1 METLL
6 SYIQVRAFGRGMRG
20 YNTAWFVVG
29 VALWMLIRARR
40 SEDVVYRTKLLP
52 GERLV
57 ISGGPSGGPP
67 SSSDS

>member
-6 SYIQVRAFGRGMRG
+6 RYIQVRAFGRGMRG

-29 VALWMLIRARR
+29 AALWMLIRARK

-57 ISGGPSGGPP
+57 ISGGPSGPT

>member
-1 METLL
+1 MESVLR
-6 SYIQVRAFGRGMRG
+6 YFQVKAFGRGMRG

-29 VALWMLIRARR
+29 AAVWMFLRARR

-57 ISGGPSGGPP
+57 IDAGPTGPSP
-67 SSSDS
+67 SPGS

>member
-1 METLL
+1 METFLRYVQL
-6 SYIQVRAFGRGMRG
+6 KAFGRGMRG

-29 VALWMLIRARR
+29 VAVWMLLRARR

-57 ISGGPSGGPP
+57 ISSSPSG
-67 SSSDS
+67 STTSTDS

>member
-1 METLL
+1 METFLR
-6 SYIQVRAFGRGMRG
+6 YIQVRAFGRGMRG

-29 VALWMLIRARR
+29 VAVWMLIRARR
-40 SEDVVYRTKLLP
+40 SEDVVYRTKLNP

-57 ISGGPSGGPP
+57 ISSSPAGST

>member
-1 METLL
+1 METVLRYL
-6 SYIQVRAFGRGMRG
+6 QVKSFGRGMRG

-29 VALWMLIRARR
+29 AALWMLLRARR
-40 SEDVVYRTKLLP
+40 SEDVVYRTKLNP

-57 ISGGPSGGPP
+57 ISSGASGST

>member
-6 SYIQVRAFGRGMRG
+6 RYLQVRAFGRGMRG
-20 YNTAWFVVG
+20 RNTAWFVVG
-29 VALWMLIRARR
+29 AALWMLLRARR

-57 ISGGPSGGPP
+57 INAGRSAPT
-67 SSSDS
+67 SSPGS

>member
-1 METLL
+1 MGTLL
-6 SYIQVRAFGRGMRG
+6 RYLQVRAFGRGMRG

-29 VALWMLIRARR
+29 AALWMLLRARR
-40 SEDVVYRTKLLP
+40 NEDVVYRTKLLP

-57 ISGGPSGGPP
+57 ISGGPSGPT

>member
-6 SYIQVRAFGRGMRG
+6 RYLQFKSFGRGMRG

-29 VALWMLIRARR
+29 AAVWMLLRARR
-40 SEDVVYRTKLLP
+40 SEDVVYRTKLNP
-52 GERLV
+52 GERLF
-57 ISGGPSGGPP
+57 ISSSGPGSA

>member
-1 METLL
+1 MESLL
-6 SYIQVRAFGRGMRG
+6 RYLQLKAFGRGLRG

-29 VALWMLIRARR
+29 VAVWMLLRARR

-57 ISGGPSGGPP
+57 ISSGAADPT
-67 SSSDS
+67 SSSGS